1 MLLCAASGS
10 AQSLTRHQQLAR
22 EIFEELV
29 EINTTDPSGDN
40 TRAAEAMAARLVAA
54 GFPGQDVQVLA
65 PAERKGNLVARLRG
79 SGSGMKPLLL
89 LAHLDVVEAKRE
101 DWSIDPFTFTEKD
114 GYYYGRGTTDDKAMS
129 AIFVANLIRMKQEG
143 VVPARDIILALTA
156 DEEGGPHNG
165 VDWLIKN
172 HRNLV
177 DAEYALNEGG
187 GGQIRNG
194 RKLLNAVQAS
204 EKVYQSFRLESTNK
218 GGHSS
223 RPEKDNAIYHIAAAL
238 ARIGM
243 YEFPANLNEVTR
255 TYFERMSAIETGQIA
270 ADMKAVAQ
278 RIPDQG
284 AVARL
289 SEHPFYNALMRTTC
303 IATMLE
309 GGHAENAL
317 PQMARATVNCRVLPG
332 EDPAEVHRVLSRVVS
347 DEKVTMTPI
356 APAKPS
362 PPSPLVPAVMGPIE
376 RITSE
381 MWPGVPVV
389 PVMST
394 GATDGLYFRQA
405 GIPVY
410 GVSGIFG
417 DIDDSR
423 AHGRDE
429 RILAESF
436 FGGLDF
442 LDRLV
447 RALAVP
453 SS

>member
-1 MLLCAASGS
+1 M
-10 AQSLTRHQQLAR
+10 
-22 EIFEELV
+22 
-29 EINTTDPSGDN
+29 
-40 TRAAEAMAARLVAA
+40 
-54 GFPGQDVQVLA
+54 
-65 PAERKGNLVARLRG
+65 
-79 SGSGMKPLLL
+79 
-89 LAHLDVVEAKRE
+89 
-101 DWSIDPFTFTEKD
+101 DPFTFTEKD

-165 VDWLIKN
+165 VDWLIEN

-187 GGQIRNG
+187 GGQIRKG

-204 EKVYQSFRLESTNK
+204 EKVYQSFRLESANK

-255 TYFERMSAIETGQIA
+255 TYFDRMSAIETGQLA

-289 SEHPFYNALMRTTC
+289 SDHPFYNALMRTTC
-303 IATMLE
+303 VATMLE

-332 EDPAEVHRVLSRVVS
+332 EDPAEVQRVLSRVVS
-347 DEKVTMTPI
+347 DEKVTITPI

-376 RITSE
+376 RITHE